1 MATQISTRSG
11 HLTAT
16 DKRAIAYMLDN
27 GMTDAQT
34 KRKRYALTP
43 DTESTEANAW
53 RVLITAPARDDWG
66 RPYTERHRAAF
77 TARQIA

>member
-27 GMTDAQT
+27 GMTEART
-34 KRKRYALTP
+34 KRKTFALTR
-43 DTESTEANAW
+43 DTDAAEANAW
-53 RVLITAPARDDWG
+53 RVLITTPVRDDWG

-77 TARQIA
+77 TARHTA